1 METTNTISQQL
12 SNSVT
17 QIVSRQ
23 RDFFL
28 TNETKSID
36 FRLEQLKK
44 LKSAVE
50 KYSDDIYDALWR
62 DLHKCKEE
70 AFLTEINIVLNEI
83 NNHIK
88 NLKKWAKP
96 KKVKT
101 PVYLMPSKSEPC
113 GLSQMVALRY
123 GTIPIVRETGGLRDS
138 VKDSGDGEGNGF
150 VFSSYN
156 AHDMLHAIRRACE
169 GYG

>member
-1 METTNTISQQL
+1 MEATNSVSQQL

-62 DLHKCKEE
+62 DLHKCKE
-70 AFLTEINIVLNEI
+70 
-83 NNHIK
+83 
-88 NLKKWAKP
+88 
-96 KKVKT
+96 
-101 PVYLMPSKSEPC
+101 
-113 GLSQMVALRY
+113 
-123 GTIPIVRETGGLRDS
+123 
-138 VKDSGDGEGNGF
+138 
-150 VFSSYN
+150 
-156 AHDMLHAIRRACE
+156 
-169 GYG
+169 

>member
-1 METTNTISQQL
+1 MEATNSVSQQL

-44 LKSAVE
+44 WKSAVE

-62 DLHKCKEE
+62 DLHKCKED
-70 AFLTEINIVLNEI
+70 AVLTEVNIVLSES

-88 NLKKWAKP
+88 NGMK
-96 KKVKT
+96 
-101 PVYLMPSKSEPC
+101 
-113 GLSQMVALRY
+113 
-123 GTIPIVRETGGLRDS
+123 
-138 VKDSGDGEGNGF
+138 
-150 VFSSYN
+150 
-156 AHDMLHAIRRACE
+156 
-169 GYG
+169 

>member
-1 METTNTISQQL
+1 MEATNTISQQL

-36 FRLEQLKK
+36 FRLKQLKK
-44 LKSAVE
+44 LRQAIE

-70 AFLTEINIVLNEI
+70 AFLTEINIVLNE
-83 NNHIK
+83 NNFYICR
-88 NLKKWAKP
+88 
-96 KKVKT
+96 T
-101 PVYLMPSKSEPC
+101 S
-113 GLSQMVALRY
+113 GLQ
-123 GTIPIVRETGGLRDS
+123 GLVS
-138 VKDSGDGEGNGF
+138 
-150 VFSSYN
+150 
-156 AHDMLHAIRRACE
+156 
-169 GYG
+169 